1 MFTGIDMEPFTIG
14 RNEKNHLALNHK
26 TVSGVHAEVVI
37 SDDFK
42 SFLLKDLDSSNGT
55 KVNGRRIVTKS
66 LQKKDKIEFG
76 EAKVLGKDLVSQVE
90 KYVLKHR
97 QDFSE
102 EFSNLKSVEKDFKTK
117 KDSIRK
123 YFRLQSL
130 GIRILITALVI
141 VVINKVLVDPELKKI
156 LTISAGLLGTV
167 LATLSASE
175 KKQNERLEELQDNF
189 YLSFLCP
196 KCKMDLSKRSWNY
209 WKNQEK
215 CPKCKCDWVAP

>member
-1 MFTGIDMEPFTIG
+1 MFTGIDMEAFTIG

-26 TVSGVHAEVVI
+26 TVSGVHAEVEI
-37 SDDFK
+37 SEDFK

-55 KVNGRRIVTKS
+55 RVNGRRIVTKN

-76 EAKVLGKDLVSQVE
+76 EEKILGKDLISQVE
-90 KYVLKHR
+90 KYVLKNR

-102 EFSNLKSVEKDFKTK
+102 EFGNLKLVERNFKTK

-123 YFRLQSL
+123 YFKLQSL
-130 GIRILITALVI
+130 GIRILITAFVI
-141 VVINKVLVDPELKKI
+141 VLINVLKIEREIKTI

-175 KKQNERLEELQDNF
+175 KKQNERLEELQDEF
-189 YLSFLCP
+189 YLNFLCP

>member
-14 RNEKNHLALNHK
+14 RNEKNHFALNHK
-26 TVSGVHAEVVI
+26 TVSGVHAEVEI
-37 SDDFK
+37 SEDFK
-42 SFLLKDLDSSNGT
+42 TFVLKDLDSSNGT
-55 KVNGRRIVTKS
+55 KVNGRRIVTKNI
-66 LQKKDKIEFG
+66 QKKDRIEFG

-90 KYVLKHR
+90 KYVLKNR

-102 EFSNLKSVEKDFKTK
+102 EFGGLKSVEKNFKTK

-123 YFRLQSL
+123 YFKLQSL
-130 GIRILITALVI
+130 GIRILITVLVI
-141 VVINKVLVDPELKKI
+141 LIIRVLEIEKDLKTM

-175 KKQNERLEELQDNF
+175 KKQNERLEELQDHF
-189 YLSFLCP
+189 YLNFLCP